1 MEPEN
6 QTAEKSEWKAL
17 PSHQRRVLGVLV
29 EKAKT
34 TPDGYPLS
42 LNALRNGCNQK
53 SNRSPQLNLTEL
65 QVEDAIDGLR
75 RLGAAAEVQGDS
87 RVCKYR
93 HYMKD
98 WLGVDGTELAVMAEL
113 LLRGAQ
119 SIGDLRGRAARMS
132 PIAGMSELKPVI
144 QALQE
149 KGLLLSLTPE
159 GRGQV
164 VTHNLYLENELE
176 KVRREYPDDG
186 SYSAP
191 SPAPSPASPIPSA
204 PAPAAVPSNDGEVAA
219 LREEVAKLR
228 EELAAVKKDVQDLW
242 SNLT

>member
-1 MEPEN
+1 MENN
-6 QTAEKSEWKAL
+6 QAAEKSQWTAL
-17 PSHQRRVLGVLV
+17 PAQQRRVLGVLV

-42 LNALRNGCNQK
+42 LNALKNGCNQK
-53 SNRSPQLNLTEL
+53 SNRYSQMNLTEL

-75 RLGAAAEVQGDS
+75 KLGAAAEVQGDS

-98 WLGVDGTELAVMAEL
+98 WLGVDGSELAVMTEL

-119 SIGDLRGRAARMS
+119 TIGELRGRAARMS
-132 PIAGMSELKPVI
+132 PIAGMSELKPI
-144 QALQE
+144 LQSLLE

-164 VTHNLYLENELE
+164 VTHNLYLENELD
-176 KVRREYPDDG
+176 KVRREFPDG
-186 SYSAP
+186 GEAPAAP
-191 SPAPSPASPIPSA
+191 SPPATPSSPVASSPA
-204 PAPAAVPSNDGEVAA
+204 PSNDGEVAV
-219 LREEVAKLR
+219 LREEVATLR
-228 EELAAVKKDVQDLW
+228 EELAALKKDVQDLW
-242 SNLT
+242 ANLS

>member
-1 MEPEN
+1 MEDN
-6 QTAEKSEWKAL
+6 QAAEKSQWNAL
-17 PSHQRRVLGVLV
+17 PAQQRRVLGVLV

-42 LNALRNGCNQK
+42 LNALKNGCNQK
-53 SNRSPQLNLTEL
+53 SNRYPQMNLTEL

-75 RLGAAAEVQGDS
+75 KLGAAAEVQGDS

-98 WLGVDGTELAVMAEL
+98 WLGVDGSELAVMTEL

-119 SIGDLRGRAARMS
+119 TIGELRGRAARMS
-132 PIAGMSELKPVI
+132 PITGMSELKPI
-144 QALQE
+144 LQSLQA

-176 KVRREYPDDG
+176 KVRREFPDG
-186 SYSAP
+186 GEAPAVPSTPVTPSAP
-191 SPAPSPASPIPSA
+191 VASPPAPS
-204 PAPAAVPSNDGEVAA
+204 NDSEVAV

-228 EELAAVKKDVQDLW
+228 EELAALKKDVQDLW
-242 SNLT
+242 ANLS